1 MLLPKVGVEFEI
13 FGTVFAAETRW
24 LTRAWL
30 GALLVL
36 FCNTAAYS
44 AEIFYGA
51 LKSIPVGEIEAAD
64 SFGMSSRKKFTR
76 IIWPYNAG
84 KFLATTHA
92 KTVRRLNL
100 ANRNGFQ
107 RPIKNFG

>member
-1 MLLPKVGVEFEI
+1 MGFFFAVALAVGKASPRRWIRKPAEWFVFLFRGSPLFIQFFLAYEAFMLLPKVGVEFEI
-13 FGTVFAAETRW
+13 FGTVFSAETRW

-51 LKSIPVGEIEAAD
+51 LK
-64 SFGMSSRKKFTR
+64 
-76 IIWPYNAG
+76 
-84 KFLATTHA
+84 
-92 KTVRRLNL
+92 
-100 ANRNGFQ
+100 
-107 RPIKNFG
+107 